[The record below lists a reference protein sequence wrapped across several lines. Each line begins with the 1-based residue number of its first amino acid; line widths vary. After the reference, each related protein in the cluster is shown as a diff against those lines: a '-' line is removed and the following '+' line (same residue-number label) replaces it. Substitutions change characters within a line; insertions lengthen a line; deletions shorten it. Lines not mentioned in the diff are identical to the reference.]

1 MGEEFVVTALSV
13 PKHLFKISHLSNVY
27 QSCCLEANSCSCI
40 RIPNTGNNLE
50 HRCEGQFE
58 EATKANFK
66 IQLCV
71 EGLQE
76 LRFFFL
82 DLKQKARIIPHK
94 ISEFRRCP
102 KLYLEQICLSTS
114 GMKSD
119 VLKPC
124 MCVCV
129 CNTMHMQRGTYLTY
143 SSRLSTEC
151 RELIGQMV
159 S

>member
-1 MGEEFVVTALSV
+1 MGKESVVTTLSV
-13 PKHLFKISHLSNVY
+13 PKQLSKISHLSNVY

-58 EATKANFK
+58 EATKVNFK

-82 DLKQKARIIPHK
+82 DLKLKARIIPHK
-94 ISEFRRCP
+94 ISEFRRCLE
-102 KLYLEQICLSTS
+102 LYLEQIYLWEPSCALVYMLVYLWNEDRCLKV
-114 GMKSD
+114 MY
-119 VLKPC
+119 V
-124 MCVCV
+124 CVCV
-129 CNTMHMQRGTYLTY
+129 QY
-143 SSRLSTEC
+143 SLPN
-151 RELIGQMV
+151 LILKT
-159 S
+159 